1 MPADANPG
9 PPLPVDANP
18 GPPLPVDANPG
29 PPLPV
34 DANPGPPMPVDAN
47 PGPPMP
53 VDADPGPPMPVDAN
67 PGPPDAG
74 PPNGLSDEFDG
85 ASLDPSWNIKDEGLF
100 DEVTVTDGELQV
112 VVSRAETLWY
122 HADHGPALWKSIA
135 GNFKA
140 TTSVY
145 THREGYPDL
154 DPGGYQFGGLIA
166 YDPAIS
172 PLNYVFGVVGP
183 RDGMQLEFKTTV
195 DSYSE
200 VAAEGWGGAE
210 AELRICRVGDRFNL
224 YARARGSSSWGTP
237 AVSYER
243 PDLPNTL
250 KVGPF
255 AYSLYGFQTMRA
267 HFSHFYIEEV
277 ASEADCTTD

>member
-1 MPADANPG
+1 M
-9 PPLPVDANP
+9 
-18 GPPLPVDANPG
+18 
-29 PPLPV
+29 
-34 DANPGPPMPVDAN
+34 
-47 PGPPMP
+47 
-53 VDADPGPPMPVDAN
+53 
-67 PGPPDAG
+67 
-74 PPNGLSDEFDG
+74 
-85 ASLDPSWNIKDEGLF
+85 F
-100 DEVTVTDGELQV
+100 DEVTVRDGELQV

-122 HADHGPALWKSIA
+122 HADHGPALWKGIA

-145 THREGYPDL
+145 SHLEGNPDL

-200 VAAEGWGGAE
+200 VAAESWGGAE

-250 KVGPF
+250 NVGPF

-267 HFSHFYIEEV
+267 HFTHFYIEEV
-277 ASEADCTTD
+277 ASEADCATN